1 MERRGRKPLATRH
14 VERLTGSDY
23 AKRRMETLLDS
34 LRGVITIAKAC
45 QRLGIQET
53 RFHKLR
59 RQWLQES
66 LSLLE
71 PRRPGRRPRQPEG
84 TPREAELAAENG
96 KRTPAPWF
104 AGGGRPRIAAER
116 WPQRRDGPAE
126 RWPANGK
133 RAAAYRRFGR
143 AVRPSLRRC
152 ARRACFRRTRSLR
165 SCWR

>member
-84 TPREAELAAENG
+84 TPREAELAAENERLRQQLQLAEARREVAEVLAVTG
-96 KRTPAPWF
+96 AP
-104 AGGGRPRIAAER
+104 
-116 WPQRRDGPAE
+116 PAE
-126 RWPANGK
+126 KKMRIR
-133 RAAAYRRFGR
+133 RASG
-143 AVRPSLRRC
+143 
-152 ARRACFRRTRSLR
+152 ARRATQPR
-165 SCWR
+165 